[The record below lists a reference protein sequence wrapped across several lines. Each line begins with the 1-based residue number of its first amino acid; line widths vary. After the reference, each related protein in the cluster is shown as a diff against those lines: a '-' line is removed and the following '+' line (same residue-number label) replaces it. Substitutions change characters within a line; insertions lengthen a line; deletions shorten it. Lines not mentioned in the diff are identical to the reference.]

1 MKICIVGGGT
11 AGFVTALIL
20 KTTFPHFKIDIIRSK
35 KIGTIGVGEGSTEHW
50 SRFMDYC
57 QISAGE
63 MIKECDASFKSG
75 IMFENWG
82 GRPYL
87 QTVHGP
93 FEANQNGL
101 PIAYSKLMSQD
112 CDPRML
118 TGTYLWENKT
128 PFMKFIEERP
138 SETGVSQYHFNTSKL
153 NDYLTIKAQDLGCEV
168 IDDEIEDVT
177 TGNKGIK
184 YITGHKQKYE
194 YDFFVDCTGFARL
207 LIGKLGATWKSYS
220 KYLKMKEAIVFPT
233 EEEDEI
239 PMWTLAR
246 AMNNGWMFRIPV
258 WNRKGNG
265 YIYDSD
271 YTTPEDAKLEVEKY
285 LGHEVEI
292 AKTLQFDPG
301 CLDKTWIDNCCAIG
315 LSANFV
321 EPLEASSIGTSI
333 QQTFLLCNRIVNYN
347 PATVTRYNKEVDAIM
362 NNIRDFILLHYVSK
376 RRDTKFWQ
384 DVSEIELTDSLKQN
398 LEMWK
403 HRLPIADDFSD
414 TKKLLFNEYNH
425 ALVLHGMDIF
435 DRDSLK
441 KQYNS
446 LSDNTKVYIEQVIK
460 EKTNFDS
467 VKAIPHKTMLSLI
480 RNLV

>member
-1 MKICIVGGGT
+1 
-11 AGFVTALIL
+11 
-20 KTTFPHFKIDIIRSK
+20 
-35 KIGTIGVGEGSTEHW
+35 
-50 SRFMDYC
+50 
-57 QISAGE
+57 
-63 MIKECDASFKSG
+63 
-75 IMFENWG
+75 
-82 GRPYL
+82 
-87 QTVHGP
+87 
-93 FEANQNGL
+93 
-101 PIAYSKLMSQD
+101 
-112 CDPRML
+112 
-118 TGTYLWENKT
+118 
-128 PFMKFIEERP
+128 
-138 SETGVSQYHFNTSKL
+138 
-153 NDYLTIKAQDLGCEV
+153 
-168 IDDEIEDVT
+168 
-177 TGNKGIK
+177 
-184 YITGHKQKYE
+184 
-194 YDFFVDCTGFARL
+194 
-207 LIGKLGATWKSYS
+207 
-220 KYLKMKEAIVFPT
+220 MKEAIVFPT